1 MKNALVKIAIEKI
14 ILPTVLII
22 GLAQA
27 PTFSQ
32 QNIPFRLSPQ
42 QALLLQ
48 SEIKPDSTY
57 KISDDSLFYKSTVG
71 SIPPPWFVSPP

>member
-42 QALLLQ
+42 VA
-48 SEIKPDSTY
+48 
-57 KISDDSLFYKSTVG
+57 VG
-71 SIPPPWFVSPP
+71 QN